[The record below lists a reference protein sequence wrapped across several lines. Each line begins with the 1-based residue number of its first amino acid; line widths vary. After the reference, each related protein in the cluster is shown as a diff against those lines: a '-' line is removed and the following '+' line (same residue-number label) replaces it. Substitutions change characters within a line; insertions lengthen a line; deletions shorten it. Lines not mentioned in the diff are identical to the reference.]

1 MSSKI
6 TGSNDATGSHHGAS
20 AQQGTLQTPQNE
32 NKLGTSILLFVVCI
46 ALFFGAVYSLSF
58 LTLDNPWPMAVCI
71 VLFALAFWIPQTVL
85 GRSDSAGE
93 H

>member
-6 TGSNDATGSHHGAS
+6 MASNDGTDSGRE

-32 NKLGTSILLFVVCI
+32 NKLGTSVLLFVVMI

-71 VLFALAFWIPQTVL
+71 LLFALAFWIPQTVL

>member
-6 TGSNDATGSHHGAS
+6 TASSQGSS
-20 AQQGTLQTPQNE
+20 AQEGIMQTPQNE
-32 NKLGTSILLFVVCI
+32 NKLGTSIFLFVVMI
-46 ALFFGAVYSLSF
+46 ALFLGAVYSLSF

-71 VLFALAFWIPQTVL
+71 GLFALAFWIPQSIL

>member
-6 TGSNDATGSHHGAS
+6 DA
-20 AQQGTLQTPQNE
+20 QVQTPQNE
-32 NKLGTSILLFVVCI
+32 NSLVTSVFLFVVMM
-46 ALFFGAVYSLSF
+46 ALFLGAVYSLTF
-58 LTLDNPWPMAVCI
+58 LSLDNPWPMAVCLG
-71 VLFALAFWIPQTVL
+71 LFALAFWIPQTIT

>member
-6 TGSNDATGSHHGAS
+6 TTSNDGTDSSRGVH
-20 AQQGTLQTPQNE
+20 QGTLQTPQNE
-32 NKLGTSILLFVVCI
+32 NKLGTSVFLFVVMI
-46 ALFFGAVYSLSF
+46 ALFLGAVYSLSF

-71 VLFALAFWIPQTVL
+71 ALFALAFWIPQTVL

>member
-6 TGSNDATGSHHGAS
+6 DA
-20 AQQGTLQTPQNE
+20 QVQTPQNE
-32 NKLGTSILLFVVCI
+32 NSLVTSVFLFVVMM
-46 ALFFGAVYSLSF
+46 ALFLGAIYSLTF
-58 LTLDNPWPMAVCI
+58 LTLDNPWPMAVWLG
-71 VLFALAFWIPQTVL
+71 LFALAYWIPQTIT